1 MRAYPYRP
9 EDRLA
14 DALLHG
20 SLLGAADFASTHD
33 TSV

>member
-1 MRAYPYRP
+1 MRAYPYRL

-14 DALLHG
+14 DALLRD
-20 SLLGAADFASTHD
+20 SLLGAGDFVATHD